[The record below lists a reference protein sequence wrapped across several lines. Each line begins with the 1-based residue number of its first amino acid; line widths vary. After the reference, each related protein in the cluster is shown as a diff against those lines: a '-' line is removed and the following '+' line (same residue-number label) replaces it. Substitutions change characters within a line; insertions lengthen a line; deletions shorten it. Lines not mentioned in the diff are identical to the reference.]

1 MARSLPEPPRFGIEE
16 EYLLLDAQ
24 TGLPCD
30 RVDDIIAEIPGQL
43 AEHEFFHSQLETAT
57 PVCTRAAEAFD
68 ALSGFRTAA
77 AQAADGLGVV
87 VAGTGLPPLGGDV
100 AGTRVAH
107 PRYAE
112 IEQTMRGMV
121 TRYYSTGTHVH
132 IEIPSRQAGVDAMA
146 RIAPWSPVLVALTAN
161 SPLWMG
167 EDTGYADWR
176 YMSMQQWATAGYP
189 PRFESVGEYDGVV
202 GDLVRSGALLDGGL
216 VNWSIRLSEKYP
228 TVEARLADAQ
238 LDPRDAVAYGTLFRA
253 LVARA
258 LRDAEAGLPIPEWQR
273 DVVRG
278 AHWVAARN
286 GLGSVLVDP
295 LTGDPRPAFETIER
309 LLEYVAAELEHAG
322 DRARV
327 EAFIERRR
335 ADGGASELQRA
346 RWKAQGIAGLL
357 ELYRAGHETSESA
370 GPA

>member
-1 MARSLPEPPRFGIEE
+1 MARSLPAPPRFGIEE
-16 EYLLLDAQ
+16 EYLLLDAV

-30 RVDDIIAEIPGQL
+30 RVDDIIAAIPGQL

-57 PVCTRAAEAFD
+57 PVCEGATEALE
-68 ALSGFRTAA
+68 ALSGFRSAA
-77 AQAADGLGVV
+77 ARAADGLGVV
-87 VAGTGLPPLGGDV
+87 VAGTGLPPLGGDI
-100 AGTRVAH
+100 AGTRVAN
-107 PRYAE
+107 PRYTE
-112 IEQTMRGMV
+112 IQQTMRGMV

-132 IEIPSRQAGVDAMA
+132 IEIPSREAGVDAMA
-146 RIAPWSPVLVALTAN
+146 RIAPWSPALVALTAN

-189 PRFESVGEYDGVV
+189 PRFESVAEYDGVIA
-202 GDLVRSGALLDGGL
+202 DLVRSGALLDGGL

-228 TVEARLADAQ
+228 TIEARLADAQ
-238 LDPRDAVAYGTLFRA
+238 LDPRDAVAYGTLFRG

-258 LRDAEAGLPIPEWQR
+258 LRDAEAGTPAPVWQR

-295 LTGDPRPAFETIER
+295 ASGDPRPAFETIER
-309 LLEYVAAELEHAG
+309 LVEHVADELEHAG
-322 DRARV
+322 DLDDVRALV
-327 EAFIERRR
+327 ERRR
-335 ADGGASELQRA
+335 SDGGAAEVQRE
-346 RWKAQGIAGLL
+346 RWRTGGITGLL
-357 ELYRAGHETSESA
+357 ELYRAGHE
-370 GPA
+370 GR

>member
-1 MARSLPEPPRFGIEE
+1 MARSLPAPPRFGIEE
-16 EYLLLDAQ
+16 EYLLLDAE

-30 RVDDIIAEIPGQL
+30 RVDDIIAAIPGHL

-57 PVCTRAAEAFD
+57 PICERAPEALA
-68 ALSGFRTAA
+68 ALSGFRSAA
-77 AQAADGLGVV
+77 ARAADGLGVV
-87 VAGTGLPPLGGDV
+87 VAGTGLPPVGGDI
-100 AGTRVAH
+100 AGTRVAN
-107 PRYAE
+107 PRYDE

-132 IEIPSRQAGVDAMA
+132 IEIPSREAGVEAMA

-189 PRFESVGEYDGVV
+189 PRFESVAEYDGVID
-202 GDLVRSGALLDGGL
+202 DLVRSGALLDGGL

-228 TVEARLADAQ
+228 TIEARLADAQ
-238 LDPRDAVAYGTLFRA
+238 LDPRDAVAYGLLFRA

-258 LRDAEAGLPIPEWQR
+258 LRDTADGAASSPWQR

-286 GLGSVLVDP
+286 GLGSTLVDP
-295 LTGDPRPAFETIER
+295 QRGEPAPAFDAVDR
-309 LLEYVAAELEHAG
+309 LVEHVSEELAHAG
-322 DRARV
+322 DLDEV
-327 EAFIERRR
+327 HAFVERRR
-335 ADGGASELQRA
+335 RDGGAAEVQRTLW
-346 RWKAQGIAGLL
+346 RTGGIAGLL
-357 ELYRAGHETSESA
+357 ELYRSGHGA
-370 GPA
+370 